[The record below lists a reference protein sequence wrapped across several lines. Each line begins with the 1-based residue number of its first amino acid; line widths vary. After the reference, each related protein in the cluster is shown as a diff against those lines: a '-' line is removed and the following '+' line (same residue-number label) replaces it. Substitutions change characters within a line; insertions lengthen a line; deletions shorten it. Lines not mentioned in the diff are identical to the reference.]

1 MKKIIFITLKKKTF
15 ETNFI
20 IDIHII
26 IILKTTEDTNL
37 NVIVITVKACLRDGL
52 GVAF

>member
-1 MKKIIFITLKKKTF
+1 M
-15 ETNFI
+15 
-20 IDIHII
+20 IDIHIN
-26 IILKTTEDTNL
+26 IILKTTKDSNL